1 MSIIITNSKFLIVK
15 CKEVFLRTNSSE
27 NFTESVLEFSV
38 KAREIQ
44 FAVCERLLFIS
55 MSFQCHFVS
64 FGAGRKGYGSAL
76 KRLRREIERLDPDAC
91 VWLFD
96 ESSVGDEIEGLD
108 LSFSDF
114 ATTHPRGYG
123 LWVWK
128 PWLILEVMKKARE
141 GDVVFYLDVSS
152 GQVLAGIQGY
162 LVNSESRRF
171 VREWLYACT
180 LDSGRLLWDEN
191 LDHNEDHRFI
201 EHRHDQS
208 VLSCLVKRKAILT
221 IPDETFH
228 FPKWNKDGDKFPFW
242 ATRKMSGLPSWMGYY
257 APLAVI
263 RGRLIR
269 IRNWIVIR
277 FSPKRGTNSTIHTKQ
292 FLGKSK

>member
-1 MSIIITNSKFLIVK
+1 
-15 CKEVFLRTNSSE
+15 
-27 NFTESVLEFSV
+27 
-38 KAREIQ
+38 
-44 FAVCERLLFIS
+44 

-128 PWLILEVMKKARE
+128 PWLILEVMKKARDS
-141 GDVVFYLDVSS
+141 DVVFYLDAGCTVHSSSLSRDQFEKYLFHLRNQGFLFFQLDLPEYEWTKRDVFKHFDMDDPDVSS